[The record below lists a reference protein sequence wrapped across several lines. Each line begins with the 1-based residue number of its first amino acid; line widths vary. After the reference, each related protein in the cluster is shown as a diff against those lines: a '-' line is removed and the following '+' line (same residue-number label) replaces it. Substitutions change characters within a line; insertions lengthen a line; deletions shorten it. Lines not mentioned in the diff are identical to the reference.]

1 MKYIELEIDFRSA
14 QAGRHKRGGKRYKWW
29 LAERDTVS

>member
-1 MKYIELEIDFRSA
+1 MKYINFETDLIA
-14 QAGRHKRGGKRYKWW
+14 QADRHKRGGKRYKWW